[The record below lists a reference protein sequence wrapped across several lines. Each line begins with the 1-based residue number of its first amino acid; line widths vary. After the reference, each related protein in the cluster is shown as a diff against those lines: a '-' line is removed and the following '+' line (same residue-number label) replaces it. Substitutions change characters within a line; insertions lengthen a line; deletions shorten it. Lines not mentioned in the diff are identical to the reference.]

1 MEPIWAGDQGT
12 RLVYLEVARM
22 IDEIQKRRDHALR
35 TARELLELSK
45 SITRLEQETNSISD
59 ILSKLRN
66 GSKIE
71 ENELKSLGL
80 IEIPPLMLKIR
91 LQGLLSKKNKSLADL
106 GLKHR
111 NIKEML
117 KKLATCP
124 ACNGQ
129 GVVTQRQYIRSE
141 GIISPQ
147 IKMENCA
154 FCGGTGKINLGEDIM
169 RLIESVG

>member
-1 MEPIWAGDQGT
+1 
-12 RLVYLEVARM
+12 M
-22 IDEIQKRRDHALR
+22 IDETQKRRDHALR
-35 TARELLELSK
+35 IARELLELSK

-59 ILSKLRN
+59 MLSKLRK

-71 ENELKSLGL
+71 ENQLKSLEL
-80 IEIPPLMLKIR
+80 TETQPLMLKMR
-91 LQGLLSKKNKSLADL
+91 LQGLLSKKNKSLVDL
-106 GLKHR
+106 RLKHHDLR
-111 NIKEML
+111 EMV

-169 RLIESVG
+169 RLIESTG